1 MCLQMEEVKVVQQYS
16 LTNLAAIKM
25 SYNDEEFQSKHSY
38 DSELTITDDEEAPAS
53 VFGMWY
59 IRSVTYEAIL

>member
-1 MCLQMEEVKVVQQYS
+1 
-16 LTNLAAIKM
+16 M